1 MNPLERERR
10 RAVILLVL
18 VNALLAV
25 VNAIDINWVWFGFQ
39 VPEGFSLKQ
48 FVHEGTYA
56 LIFSILLSMV
66 VVLWYFRGNQNFYQ
80 KDPWLKR
87 LALLWVAQNAV
98 LGISVFLRNWHYMSF
113 HGLAYLRIG
122 VIMFL
127 LLMVVGLITLFLKVK
142 ERRTLFYLLRVNTW
156 AAFTVLIGLTT
167 VDWDRLIVRV
177 NLEHSN
183 PGEIDIDNYLAMSD
197 KVLPLLYA
205 NLDLVEQQMAR
216 HRNNRVRWVDHL
228 EPQAFRDAL
237 DAKRD
242 RFMERMRSQHW
253 QEWTWADARTLAAL
267 NEQSIIAQR

>member
-1 MNPLERERR
+1 M
-10 RAVILLVL
+10 
-18 VNALLAV
+18 
-25 VNAIDINWVWFGFQ
+25 
-39 VPEGFSLKQ
+39 
-48 FVHEGTYA
+48 
-56 LIFSILLSMV
+56 
-66 VVLWYFRGNQNFYQ
+66 
-80 KDPWLKR
+80 
-87 LALLWVAQNAV
+87 
-98 LGISVFLRNWHYMSF
+98 
-113 HGLAYLRIG
+113 
-122 VIMFL
+122 
-127 LLMVVGLITLFLKVK
+127 
-142 ERRTLFYLLRVNTW
+142 
-156 AAFTVLIGLTT
+156 
-167 VDWDRLIVRV
+167 RV

-242 RFMERMRSQHW
+242 RFMERMRSQRW